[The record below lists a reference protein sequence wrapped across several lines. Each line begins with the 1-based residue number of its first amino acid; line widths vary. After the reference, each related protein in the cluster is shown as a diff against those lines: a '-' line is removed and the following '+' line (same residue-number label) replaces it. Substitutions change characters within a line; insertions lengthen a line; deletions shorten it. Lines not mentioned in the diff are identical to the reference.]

1 MALPLQASSIVAD
14 RSQQS
19 TADKPLHRIGR
30 QEHYPERL
38 VGASDPYIL
47 LAHQGMVEEVLIDDM
62 EARGVFVMRNS
73 RFTSCSRVAGTGQLD
88 IVYEDLASKT
98 IKTIRAGY
106 LVGCDGARSKVREC
120 IPDAQLEGE
129 VTNASWGVLDGE
141 LIRFFTY
148 STMLRNRCHRYRLSR
163 PME

>member
-1 MALPLQASSIVAD
+1 MPD
-14 RSQQS
+14 R
-19 TADKPLHRIGR
+19 PLHRAGR
-30 QEHYPERL
+30 QTHYPDHL

-62 EARGVFVMRNS
+62 EARGIFVIRNS
-73 RFTSCSRVAGTGQLD
+73 RFASCSYVAGTGQLD
-88 IVYEDLASKT
+88 IVYEDLAQKT
-98 IKTIRAGY
+98 VKTIRAGY

-141 LIRFFTY
+141 FNRVYMYNIK
-148 STMLRNRCHRYRLSR
+148 LRNRCHRYRLSR